1 MADAISSFLKS
12 VLHLEQWK
20 TALPAPHFRPLSK
33 TTPSLLKGNKISWS
47 PEGIA
52 FGASA
57 LMASE
62 VYPSF
67 LRLLQYFPSGNVFEK
82 VWKEVS
88 RSVPPQSLPCGKLGL
103 KMEPAGKVRVFAM
116 VECWTQWILGPLH
129 EWLFQKLSN
138 LPSDGT
144 FDQFAP
150 VQSLIDKGFTRY

>member
-1 MADAISSFLKS
+1 MAFAISSFLRS

-20 TALPAPHFRPLSK
+20 TALPEPHFKPLSK
-33 TTPSLLKGNKISWS
+33 TTPSLLKGQKISWS

-67 LRLLQYFPSGNVFEK
+67 LRLLQYYPVGSVFHK

-88 RSVPPQSLPCGKLGL
+88 RSVPPQPLPCGKLGL
-103 KMEPAGKVRVFAM
+103 KMEAAGKVRVFAM